1 MGVGRIPCLPVG
13 RTGDGLRPRLSPLT
27 PRPTGVKLRGMNHRL
42 RLRRH
47 LQELERARDALAD
60 AKEHQADPWRVAELQ
75 LRYDRLN
82 EQAMAEEFDW
92 ALPPAGRRVATP
104 VPLGPGGRR
113 G

>member
-1 MGVGRIPCLPVG
+1 
-13 RTGDGLRPRLSPLT
+13 
-27 PRPTGVKLRGMNHRL
+27 MNPRL

-60 AKEHQADPWRVAELQ
+60 ARANQADPWRVSELQ

-82 EQAMAEEFDW
+82 ERVLEVEFEDS
-92 ALPPAGRRVATP
+92 PPPGRTRAPAVPVAPEGRR
-104 VPLGPGGRR
+104 R